1 MLNQSKNRNLSIKEI
16 PVCARQKVARLI
28 SPQTRQGRVEPDSF
42 VARVWKQTTP
52 PLHGL
57 IFPFQGFPPGL
68 QSWQCS
74 YSTCSVSGAI
84 IHKIWPSKPGL
95 MSGKSQANVCPLVS
109 IYGQILCF
117 HGNSPRYRTY
127 QAIINGPGC
136 DVYTANIIV
145 EWIEWMSKMQKK
157 LPPES
162 KEKQNTQTPVTG
174 VYLSGWDHLLW
185 LNRRWN
191 IDKAFSRAARARSA
205 IYLTKESPPL
215 ETKL

>member
-84 IHKIWPSKPGL
+84 IHKIWPSKPRL

-127 QAIINGPGC
+127 QAIINGPG
-136 DVYTANIIV
+136 VRRIYAKYHRGMNRMNV
-145 EWIEWMSKMQKK
+145 EDAKK
-157 LPPES
+157 AA
-162 KEKQNTQTPVTG
+162 TG
-174 VYLSGWDHLLW
+174 VKRKTKHTNSSKRCLFVW
-185 LNRRWN
+185 LGS
-191 IDKAFSRAARARSA
+191 FTV
-205 IYLTKESPPL
+205 TK
-215 ETKL
+215 